1 MLSPVIRFFQ
11 GCKRYGLAV
20 QELSQLSDRE
30 LADIGI
36 TRSDIPRIA
45 WEQPHEA

>member
-11 GCKRYGLAV
+11 TWKRYGLAV
-20 QELSQLSDRE
+20 QELSQLSDHE

-36 TRSDIPRIA
+36 TRGDITRIA
-45 WEQPHEA
+45 WEQSQQ